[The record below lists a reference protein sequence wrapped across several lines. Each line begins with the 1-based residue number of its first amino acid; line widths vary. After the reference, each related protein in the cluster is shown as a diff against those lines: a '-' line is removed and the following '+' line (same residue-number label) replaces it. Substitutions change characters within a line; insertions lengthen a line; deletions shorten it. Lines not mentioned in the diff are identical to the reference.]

1 MALKY
6 KDYYKILGVDRNADE
21 AEIKKAYRKLARK
34 FHPDVS
40 KEENAES
47 KFKDV
52 NEAYETLS
60 DPEKKRQYDAL
71 GTGWRDGQSFREPP
85 PEWSAR
91 GDSLEDLFEMFF
103 GETRFSG
110 GRGGF
115 GAHGFDMGD
124 FFRTSGS
131 SGRTA
136 FSGKSGTRAVSKP
149 REETIEI
156 RIRDAYYGTSKKI
169 RIRDGEE
176 TRTIKFGI
184 PKGILDG
191 ERIRIRGAFKGQ
203 AGASGDLLLKVSILS
218 EKNCRRQGADL
229 YAEWKVLP
237 YEAYLGTAVEMP
249 FLEERLR
256 FKVPPGTTGETK
268 IRLKGKGL
276 GKGTHRGDLYVVLKL
291 ALPKDMDKEEKALLE
306 SWRNM
311 REGKGDPR

>member
-6 KDYYKILGVDRNADE
+6 KDYYKILGVGRDAGE
-21 AEIKKAYRKLARK
+21 AEIKKAYRSLARK
-34 FHPDVS
+34 YHPDVS

-47 KFKDV
+47 RFKDV

-85 PEWSAR
+85 PEWSTK
-91 GDSLEDLFEMFF
+91 GDSLKDLFEMFF
-103 GETRFSG
+103 GETRFTG

-115 GAHGFDMGD
+115 GTHGFDMGD

-136 FSGKSGTRAVSKP
+136 FSGKSKSRAVSKP

-156 RIRDAYYGTSKKI
+156 RIRDAYYGASKKI

-203 AGASGDLLLKVSILS
+203 SEASGDLLLKVSILP
-218 EKNCRRQGADL
+218 EGKCRRQGADL
-229 YAEWKVLP
+229 YVDWEILP
-237 YEAYLGTAVEMP
+237 YEAYLGTVVEMP

-256 FKVPPGTTGETK
+256 FKVPPGTIGETK
-268 IRLKGKGL
+268 IRLKEKGL
-276 GKGTHRGDLYVVLKL
+276 GKGTRRGDLYVVLKL
-291 ALPKDMDKEEKALLE
+291 ALPKDMGKGEKALLE
-306 SWRNM
+306 SWKNL
-311 REGKGDPR
+311 REGKGDDR